1 MVVLGA
7 ALSGYL
13 DAVESP
19 TFDELWQ
26 KLCSADESVEI
37 EAKRAEEVGKS
48 VLATVSAF
56 ANEPDRG
63 GGYLLL
69 GVTRD
74 EAALFPDYAIVG
86 VPKPDKIQA
95 DLATQCRDTFNI
107 PIRPEIRVEQH
118 NKKNVVVV
126 HIPEAADHDKPVY
139 VKAKGLPKG
148 AFRRVVRPTK
158 YAPTTTSRCSFRP
171 ADSVRTMNRR

>member
-1 MVVLGA
+1 MSV
-7 ALSGYL
+7 
-13 DAVESP
+13 P

-69 GVTRD
+69 GATRD
-74 EAALFPDYAIVG
+74 ENALFPDYVIVG
-86 VPKPDKIQA
+86 VSNPDKIQA
-95 DLATQCRDTFNI
+95 DL
-107 PIRPEIRVEQH
+107 
-118 NKKNVVVV
+118 
-126 HIPEAADHDKPVY
+126 
-139 VKAKGLPKG
+139 
-148 AFRRVVRPTK
+148 
-158 YAPTTTSRCSFRP
+158 
-171 ADSVRTMNRR
+171 